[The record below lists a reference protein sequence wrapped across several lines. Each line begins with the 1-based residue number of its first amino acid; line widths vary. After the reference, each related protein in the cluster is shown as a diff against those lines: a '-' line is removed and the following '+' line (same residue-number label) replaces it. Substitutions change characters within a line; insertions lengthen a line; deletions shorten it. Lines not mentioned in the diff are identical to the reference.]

1 MKHFALLPLLVL
13 AACGRTDG
21 DTTGPPPGPSTGSIL
36 VTVTTIGSD
45 LDSDGYSVHM
55 DGSAAATVG
64 VSGTVTLSDVP
75 TGSHSISLSGV
86 ATNCTVTS
94 EHPYAMNA
102 TAGNTAQVSF
112 AINCQPVA
120 GDLEVDVTTTGYN
133 LDPDGYVV
141 ALDGAESKAVPANGS
156 VTFPGIEPG
165 PHEVLLTGIAD
176 NCQVTGANPL
186 STSVTTT
193 STPQVTFSVICTMP
207 LFNHIAFTS
216 DRDGNQYDIFV
227 MEADGSNPFNV
238 TNHSAFDRQPSWSP
252 DGSRIAFE
260 STRGGGGHWDI
271 YSVDAAG
278 SNPIRLSD
286 NSLGSDAA
294 AAWSPDGTHIAFTS
308 DRDGNEEI
316 YVMDADGSNPV
327 NLTNHA
333 RFDRLPAWS
342 PDATHI
348 AFASVR
354 DDNYEIYV
362 MDADGSNPVNLTNNL
377 SADTYPA
384 WSPDGTRIAFIRY
397 RDDNY
402 QDIYVMDSDGSNP
415 TRLTDSANMKE
426 WPRWSPDGTHI
437 AFHTDRDGNA
447 EIYVMEADGS
457 NPFNL
462 TNNPSND
469 WDPAWSP
476 RE

>member
-1 MKHFALLPLLVL
+1 MKYVALLPLLVL
-13 AACGRTDG
+13 AACGGSDA
-21 DTTGPPPGPSTGSIL
+21 DTTGPPAGPSTGSIL
-36 VTVTTIGSD
+36 VSVTTTGSD

-55 DGSAAATVG
+55 DGAAAATVG
-64 VSGTVTLSDVP
+64 SNGTVTLSDVS
-75 TGSHSISLSGV
+75 TGHRSVSLAGV
-86 ATNCTVTS
+86 AANCTVTT
-94 EHPYAMNA
+94 EHPYTTNV
-102 TAGNTAQVSF
+102 TAGNTVQVSF
-112 AINCQPVA
+112 AINCQSVA
-120 GDLEVDVTTTGYN
+120 GVLEVTTTTTGFD
-133 LDPDGYVV
+133 LDPDGYAVV
-141 ALDGAESKAVPANGS
+141 LDGGESHALAANDS
-156 VTFPGIEPG
+156 VTFPGIETG
-165 PHEVLLTGIAD
+165 PHQLLLTGTAD
-176 NCQVTGANPL
+176 NCTVSGANPR
-186 STSVTTT
+186 SASVTPTSVA
-193 STPQVTFSVICTMP
+193 QVAFSVICTMP

-238 TNHSAFDRQPSWSP
+238 TNHGAFDRQPSWSP
-252 DGSRIAFE
+252 DGARIAFE
-260 STRGGGGHWDI
+260 SDRNGGNWDI
-271 YSVDAAG
+271 YSIDAGGSNLVLLTHNTAG
-278 SNPIRLSD
+278 SSD
-286 NSLGSDAA
+286 DR

-316 YVMDADGSNPV
+316 YVMNADGSNPV

-342 PDATHI
+342 PDGTHI

-362 MDADGSNPVNLTNNL
+362 MNADGSNPVNLTNYL

-402 QDIYVMDSDGSNP
+402 QDIYVMDSDGSNL
-415 TRLTDSANMKE
+415 TRLTDSADMKE

-437 AFHTDRDGNA
+437 AFHTNRDGNV

-457 NPFNL
+457 NPVNL
-462 TNNPSND
+462 TNNPFND